1 MKEGSTQ
8 STGTRSHG
16 RLRSIFVAGEIT
28 LALVLVIASVL
39 TLRSF
44 NRLLHTDLGF
54 NPDNLLTARIGL
66 PDNRY
71 SPEAGQRFFKELLSR
86 LSNLHGVQSVAA
98 TAYVPLGDGGQTGDF
113 QIEGRPSQQN
123 QGPFAENH
131 FVTTSYFQ
139 TLQIPLLRGRLFTD
153 ADRQGAPKVVV
164 VNDYLAR
171 QIWPGQDAVGKRL
184 GVLSAPNDWSEVV
197 GVVADVKAQGVT
209 TPPTMQIYLS
219 TQQRPVTDMYV
230 VIRAAADAGDLLPA
244 LKHTVFEMDSQQ
256 PVSNVAFMDQLLSRS
271 LSGSR
276 GSTFLLGIFAA
287 LAMLLAGI
295 GIYAVM
301 AYSVSQRSREI
312 GIRIALGATLWDI
325 HGMVIGM
332 CMRVCAWGL
341 GAGLLIALGVTRFL
355 RSLLFGIS
363 ATDVTTFASSALLL
377 AGAAVLASYIP
388 ARRAAKVDPVV
399 ALRYE

>member
-1 MKEGSTQ
+1 
-8 STGTRSHG
+8 
-16 RLRSIFVAGEIT
+16 
-28 LALVLVIASVL
+28 
-39 TLRSF
+39 
-44 NRLLHTDLGF
+44 
-54 NPDNLLTARIGL
+54 
-66 PDNRY
+66 
-71 SPEAGQRFFKELLSR
+71 
-86 LSNLHGVQSVAA
+86 
-98 TAYVPLGDGGQTGDF
+98 
-113 QIEGRPSQQN
+113 
-123 QGPFAENH
+123 
-131 FVTTSYFQ
+131 
-139 TLQIPLLRGRLFTD
+139 
-153 ADRQGAPKVVV
+153 
-164 VNDYLAR
+164 
-171 QIWPGQDAVGKRL
+171 
-184 GVLSAPNDWSEVV
+184 VLSAPNDWSEVV
-197 GVVADVKAQGVT
+197 GVVADVKAQGAT
-209 TPPTMQIYLS
+209 APPTMQIYLS